1 MSVSS
6 GSDGRRLLAAD
17 ITTRTLPEAAL
28 SMSTS
33 MSTLHRKRPLLRSKA
48 KTHSESLTTKT
59 RSSTASKSVESML
72 KRKPSRY
79 FADATFFFDDVPP
92 LDDLSSEKLT
102 PPILTEWIRAKGENF
117 GSVYLVRVA
126 IYQRPII
133 PIIIPV
139 SLEPNQATN

>member
-17 ITTRTLPEAAL
+17 ITSRTLPEAAL
-28 SMSTS
+28 SMS

-48 KTHSESLTTKT
+48 KTHSDSLTTKT

-79 FADATFFFDDVPP
+79 FADATFYDDVPT
-92 LDDLSSEKLT
+92 LDDLSDKLT
-102 PPILTEWIRAKGENF
+102 PPILAEWIRAKGESF
-117 GSVYLVRVA
+117 GSVYLVM
-126 IYQRPII
+126 
-133 PIIIPV
+133 
-139 SLEPNQATN
+139 LE

>member
-6 GSDGRRLLAAD
+6 GSDGRRLLTAD

-28 SMSTS
+28 SMS

-48 KTHSESLTTKT
+48 KTHSDSLTTKT

-79 FADATFFFDDVPP
+79 FGEATFFFDDVPP

-102 PPILTEWIRAKGENF
+102 PPILSEWIRAKGENF
-117 GSVYLVRVA
+117 GSVYLV
-126 IYQRPII
+126 
-133 PIIIPV
+133 
-139 SLEPNQATN
+139 L